1 MRNRVGLLALAGL
14 LAGWLWGG
22 PARAAALTECRV
34 EGIANSVQCG
44 WLDRPLDPTRAQGP
58 QVRIHYVVV
67 PAMARQKLPDP
78 VFLLAGGPG
87 QSAIQLA
94 PSVLPLLSRLNNRRD
109 LVFVDQRGTGR
120 SAPLEC
126 EAAKREPLSDASDP
140 ERQVRSLA
148 RCREALAK
156 LPYVGG
162 ADGLRHFTTT
172 TAMADLEAV
181 RRLLGA
187 ERINLI
193 GASYGTRAALEYQRL
208 FPDAVRRSVLD
219 GCEREAACAQ
229 AHPRLRANWRALLAN
244 LPRSATLPDAL
255 TGAPERIEIT
265 RELLLGAL
273 RGPLY
278 VPALAAALPAA
289 IDAAAAGRYEPL
301 VGLSA
306 LLSSRKGAQ
315 WAMGMHFSVVCAEDL
330 PRLSMSTDAPG
341 ADFGRDF
348 ARLYERVCADWPR
361 GDVPAA
367 FYAVPLSR
375 SPVLLLSGGLDPA
388 TPPRHATRVASAL
401 GAKALSVVVPNA
413 GHGVMGLGCM
423 REIIFR
429 FIVAVDDAGAVAV
442 DASCA
447 TRIPRPPAFRPV
459 AAASAAAP

>member
-1 MRNRVGLLALAGL
+1 MRNRVGLVALASM
-14 LAGWLWGG
+14 LAGFLAGA
-22 PARAAALTECRV
+22 PARGAALTECRV

-67 PAMARQKLPDP
+67 PAMARQKLADP

-172 TAMADLEAV
+172 IAMADLDAV
-181 RRLLGA
+181 RRALGA

-208 FPDAVRRSVLD
+208 FPDAVWRSVLD
-219 GCEREAACAQ
+219 GVAPPDMVLPASFSTDAQ
-229 AHPRLRANWRALLAN
+229 AAFGGARRLRA
-244 LPRSATLPDAL
+244 
-255 TGAPERIEIT
+255 
-265 RELLLGAL
+265 
-273 RGPLY
+273 
-278 VPALAAALPAA
+278 
-289 IDAAAAGRYEPL
+289 
-301 VGLSA
+301 
-306 LLSSRKGAQ
+306 
-315 WAMGMHFSVVCAEDL
+315 
-330 PRLSMSTDAPG
+330 
-341 ADFGRDF
+341 
-348 ARLYERVCADWPR
+348 
-361 GDVPAA
+361 
-367 FYAVPLSR
+367 
-375 SPVLLLSGGLDPA
+375 
-388 TPPRHATRVASAL
+388 
-401 GAKALSVVVPNA
+401 
-413 GHGVMGLGCM
+413 
-423 REIIFR
+423 
-429 FIVAVDDAGAVAV
+429 
-442 DASCA
+442 
-447 TRIPRPPAFRPV
+447 
-459 AAASAAAP
+459 